1 MELWTG
7 EDGEPAGRPVG
18 VGEAALGG
26 WPAGILAMLCGLGV
40 LRVLWA
46 VMVRCTASVNDRSWT
61 REWERVEPRWSGRRG
76 HGADR

>member
-1 MELWTG
+1 
-7 EDGEPAGRPVG
+7 
-18 VGEAALGG
+18 
-26 WPAGILAMLCGLGV
+26 MLCGLGV